1 MTFLII
7 LLLFFFLMKGL
18 TSEKDICFSYIGSFL
33 SKLEIVLNT
42 IATSGKTCI
51 IMGDF
56 NINLL
61 INSNRNTKTY
71 TDLFTSYGYYPF
83 INKPTRVSTHSA
95 TVIDHIWCNNTDM
108 VTGGGILLCDIS
120 DHFATFLL
128 LDKRTN

>member
-1 MTFLII
+1 MILSLFLDTCYVKKSMLIGVI
-7 LLLFFFLMKGL
+7 YRKPNGN
-18 TSEKDICFSYIGSFL
+18 IGSFL
-33 SKLEIVLNT
+33 SKLEIVLNA

-71 TDLFTSYGYYPF
+71 TDLFTIYGYYPF

-120 DHFATFLL
+120 DHFATFFL
-128 LDKRTN
+128 LD